1 MSKKVKYVDA
11 IENLFLSHNY
21 LIIEN
26 TAVVINFFFKFCNN
40 SQILI
45 GNNEGTS
52 ISEFFLLIS
61 LQRIFVPSADRHTT
75 CVITAKSC
83 EI

>member
-45 GNNEGTS
+45 GNNEGT
-52 ISEFFLLIS
+52 L
-61 LQRIFVPSADRHTT
+61 
-75 CVITAKSC
+75 
-83 EI
+83 